1 MNAMKNLPVDFAPIN
16 QHTGWVQPIEFA
28 GTPRESRSARS
39 VKPVKFQPRRGKE
52 APFYMPSPRRRLFS
66 SIHTVGQH
74 TPAPISRALISKRS
88 QI

>member
-1 MNAMKNLPVDFAPIN
+1 MNAMKNLPVTFAPVSQQN
-16 QHTGWVQPIEFA
+16 LWAQSIERNGPA
-28 GTPRESRSARS
+28 RASSAARPL
-39 VKPVKFQPRRGKE
+39 KPVKFQPRRGKE

-66 SIHTVGQH
+66 SIRTVGQH